1 MAQQVTLVKMIFA
14 GLLSSVCT
22 TSFGQYQWK
31 DDNGRMVYS
40 DRPPPSSVLPSQMVK
55 VPTPKP
61 VVKPTDKANEKS
73 TDLANAPKVA
83 DAKSGDAKSAVPIKS
98 LADKDL
104 ESKKKAQEA
113 DQASSKKLADG
124 EREARNNA
132 ACEDT
137 RASLRTIESGVKVS
151 RMNDKGERE
160 VMSDD
165 EKTKRTAALKKDLG
179 EHCKA
184 KG

>member
-1 MAQQVTLVKMIFA
+1 MAQQSTLVKIIFA
-14 GLLSSVCT
+14 GLLASVST

-40 DRPPPSSVLPSQMVK
+40 DRPPPTSVSPSQMVK
-55 VPTPKP
+55 VPAPKP
-61 VVKPTDKANEKS
+61 VAKAAEKS
-73 TDLANAPKVA
+73 ADGGAAPKVA
-83 DAKSGDAKSAVPIKS
+83 DAKASVPIKS

-104 ESKKKAQEA
+104 ESRKKALEV
-113 DQASSKKLADG
+113 DQANTKKLADG

-151 RMNDKGERE
+151 RMNEKGERE
-160 VMSDD
+160 TMSDED
-165 EKTKRTAALKKDLG
+165 KAKRTAALKKDLG

>member
-1 MAQQVTLVKMIFA
+1 MAQQVTLVKIIFA
-14 GLLSSVCT
+14 GLLASVCT

-40 DRPPPSSVLPSQMVK
+40 DRPPPTSVLPSQMVK
-55 VPTPKP
+55 VPAPKP
-61 VVKPTDKANEKS
+61 TVKAVEKS
-73 TDLANAPKVA
+73 GEKSADAGSPLKVA
-83 DAKSGDAKSAVPIKS
+83 DAKSALPIKS

-113 DQASSKKLADG
+113 DQANTKKLADG
-124 EREARNNA
+124 ERESRNNA

-151 RMNDKGERE
+151 RMNEKGERE

-165 EKTKRTAALKKDLG
+165 EKSKRTAALKKDLG

-184 KG
+184 KS